1 MAGSNE
7 WDEWTLHGEFPHL
20 FPRPSAA
27 AMLQKLRTMIDED
40 GANPPKMKP
49 YVPMR
54 VMAPPEHHPWRMT
67 RDNAAPQPWV
77 ARGNSA
83 KAQQAGVFG
92 GKVRRPQLRP
102 RAGCSGGS
110 SSRAPTRPKPVPKQG
125 QEVKQGI
132 KESARVT
139 KATTMQPVGPLGFS
153 RFSRRR
159 RKHFKPTLE
168 TIYEH
173 RACFYCPMWRRGS
186 DGM

>member
-1 MAGSNE
+1 MAGSNV
-7 WDEWTLHGEFPHL
+7 WDEWTLHGAFPHL

-40 GANPPKMKP
+40 GANPPKLK
-49 YVPMR
+49 
-54 VMAPPEHHPWRMT
+54 APPEHQPWRMK
-67 RDNAAPQPWV
+67 RDNAVPQPWV
-77 ARGNSA
+77 ARGNNA
-83 KAQQAGVFG
+83 KAQQAPVFG
-92 GKVRRPQLRP
+92 GKVPRPQPRP
-102 RAGCSGGS
+102 RARCSGGI
-110 SSRAPTRPKPVPKQG
+110 SSRAPARPKPVPKQW

-139 KATTMQPVGPLGFS
+139 KATTRQLVGPLGFS

-173 RACFYCPMWRRGS
+173 RTCFYCPRWRWGS